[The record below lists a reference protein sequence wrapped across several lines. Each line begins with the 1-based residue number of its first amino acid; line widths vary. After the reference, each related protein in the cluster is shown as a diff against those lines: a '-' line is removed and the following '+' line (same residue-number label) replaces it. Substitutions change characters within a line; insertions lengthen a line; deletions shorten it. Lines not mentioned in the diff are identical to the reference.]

1 MQEKR
6 LYRSRRNRMFF
17 GVAGGLGEYTGIDAT
32 VVRLIFVLGTLL
44 GFGSFLIIYL
54 VMVFVVPEEP
64 VGVMSTPLA
73 QTGADIYE
81 EPVTPPE
88 ETTPPQEP

>member
-1 MQEKR
+1 
-6 LYRSRRNRMFF
+6 MFF

-44 GFGSFLIIYL
+44 GFGSFFIIYL

-64 VGVMSTPLA
+64 VGVLSTTPLA
-73 QTGADIYE
+73 QTGADVYE
-81 EPVTPPE
+81 EPLTTPE